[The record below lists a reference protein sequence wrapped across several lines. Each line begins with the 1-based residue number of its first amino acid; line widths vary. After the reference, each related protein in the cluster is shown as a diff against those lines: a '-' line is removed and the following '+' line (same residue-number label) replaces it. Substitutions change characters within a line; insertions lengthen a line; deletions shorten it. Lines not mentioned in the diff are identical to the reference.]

1 MQCDHA
7 ANRPGARVPAARRA
21 RWQRLRYVL
30 DVRGRDG
37 SRSRHRSECTGQ
49 RLGSIRLCRLFL
61 PCRTQQLRRY
71 GRHCRWPVLPDRP
84 VLWSVQVLAGHPTQ
98 LPTELL
104 MTAGLPLGVMTSTGA
119 DPGHDELLLSVHDI
133 DFAYGQ
139 LQVLFGISVEVVRG
153 EALALLGT
161 NGAGK
166 STLLRVIAGLERP
179 TRGSVVFDGRDV
191 TGMAAERLTGQGLVL
206 IPGGR
211 AVFTDMTGEEN
222 LEMQAL
228 PLRRQRAVLKE
239 RKEKVLTIFP
249 RLAERL
255 SFQAGKL
262 SGGEQ
267 QQLALAKALLLDPKL
282 LCVDELSLGLA
293 PVVVGELLEIVH
305 KLNESGITVIVVEQS
320 LNIAAQLCGRA
331 IFLEKGQ
338 VRFEGRTAELME
350 RDDIARAVFF
360 GEAGR

>member
-1 MQCDHA
+1 
-7 ANRPGARVPAARRA
+7 
-21 RWQRLRYVL
+21 
-30 DVRGRDG
+30 
-37 SRSRHRSECTGQ
+37 
-49 RLGSIRLCRLFL
+49 
-61 PCRTQQLRRY
+61 
-71 GRHCRWPVLPDRP
+71 
-84 VLWSVQVLAGHPTQ
+84 
-98 LPTELL
+98 
-104 MTAGLPLGVMTSTGA
+104 MTADLPLGVMTSTGA
-119 DPGHDELLLSVHDI
+119 DPGRDELLLSVHDI

-179 TRGSVVFDGRDV
+179 TRGSVIFDGRDV

-211 AVFTDMTGEEN
+211 AVFTDMTVEEN

-228 PLRRQRAVLKE
+228 PLRRQRAVLTE
-239 RKEKVLTIFP
+239 RKEQVFTIFP

-360 GEAGR
+360 GEAGQ

>member
-1 MQCDHA
+1 
-7 ANRPGARVPAARRA
+7 
-21 RWQRLRYVL
+21 
-30 DVRGRDG
+30 
-37 SRSRHRSECTGQ
+37 
-49 RLGSIRLCRLFL
+49 
-61 PCRTQQLRRY
+61 
-71 GRHCRWPVLPDRP
+71 
-84 VLWSVQVLAGHPTQ
+84 
-98 LPTELL
+98 
-104 MTAGLPLGVMTSTGA
+104 MTADLPLGVMTSTAA
-119 DPGHDELLLSVHDI
+119 DPGRDELLLSVHDI

-166 STLLRVIAGLERP
+166 STLLRVIAGLEQP

-211 AVFTDMTGEEN
+211 AVFTDMTVEEN

-228 PLRRQRAVLKE
+228 PLRRQRAVLTE
-239 RKEKVLTIFP
+239 RKEKVFTIFP